1 MKYINTKISNCDIIK
16 LNNMQLGENSMG
28 IYLDNGAT
36 SYPKPNQVA
45 KAVFDFMVDV
55 GVSSG
60 RGGYRKAMVA
70 DKIVYDTRKL
80 ISKLFNQ
87 NDPKKVIFTLNVTE
101 AINMALYGILEE
113 NDHVIT
119 SSLEHNAVWR
129 CLKTMERDKGITIS
143 NASCDKDGTTKAED
157 VEALINKNTKL
168 IIFTHAS
175 NVLGSIQ
182 PIAQIGEIAKRHNVL
197 FLVDTA
203 QTAGAFDIDMQRDN
217 IDIIA
222 FTGHKSLMGPMGT
235 GGLAIRESVDFNPI
249 KQGGTGGDSAYP
261 YQVDYYPNKLEVG
274 TLNIS
279 GIAGLKSALEYIDNE
294 GIKTIHNKEKEL
306 RTYAY
311 ELLKKIEKVKLYGPD
326 ESKDSAMVISF
337 NIEGMR
343 CEDIAYKLD
352 KNYDI
357 MIRAG
362 LHCAPL
368 AHELIGTIKT
378 GTARIGIGY
387 FNTKEDIDKLYE
399 ALVEI
404 SNEA

>member
-1 MKYINTKISNCDIIK
+1 
-16 LNNMQLGENSMG
+16 
-28 IYLDNGAT
+28 
-36 SYPKPNQVA
+36 
-45 KAVFDFMVDV
+45 
-55 GVSSG
+55 
-60 RGGYRKAMVA
+60 MVA

-235 GGLAIRESVDFNPI
+235 GGLAIRESVDFNPT

-279 GIAGLKSALEYIDNE
+279 GIAGLKSALEYIENE
-294 GIKTIHNKEKEL
+294 GIKTIHDKEKEL

-326 ESKDSAMVISF
+326 ESKDAAMVISF

-343 CEDIAYKLD
+343 CEYISYKLD

>member
-1 MKYINTKISNCDIIK
+1 
-16 LNNMQLGENSMG
+16 MG
-28 IYLDNGAT
+28 IYLDNAAT
-36 SYPKPNQVA
+36 SYPKPEQVA
-45 KAVFDFMVDV
+45 KAVYDFMTDI

-60 RGGYRKAMVA
+60 RGGYKKAMVA

-87 NDPKKVIFTLNVTE
+87 NDPKKVIFTSNVTE
-101 AINMALYGILEE
+101 AVNMALYGILEE

-129 CLKTMERDKGITIS
+129 CLKTMQRDKGIAVS
-143 NASCDKDGTTKAED
+143 NVPCDVDGVTNAEE
-157 VEALINKNTKL
+157 VETLINKNTKL
-168 IIFTHAS
+168 IVFNHAS

-182 PIAQIGEIAKRHNVL
+182 PVRQIGEIAKKHNIL
-197 FLVDTA
+197 FLVDAA

-235 GGLAIRESVDFNPI
+235 GGLAIRENVDIKSI

-274 TLNIS
+274 TMNIS
-279 GIAGLKSALEYIDNE
+279 GIAGLKSALEYIENE
-294 GIKTIHNKEKEL
+294 GIKTIHDKEKEL
-306 RTYAY
+306 RAYAY
-311 ELLKKIEKVKLYGPD
+311 QSLKKIRGIKLYGPD
-326 ESKDSAMVISF
+326 ESKDAAMVISF
-337 NIEGMR
+337 NIEGIR

-368 AHELIGTIKT
+368 AHEVIGTVKT
-378 GTARIGIGY
+378 GTARVGIGY
-387 FNTKEDIDKLYE
+387 FNTKDEIDKLYS
-399 ALVEI
+399 ALAEI
-404 SNEA
+404 SQSKI

>member
-1 MKYINTKISNCDIIK
+1 
-16 LNNMQLGENSMG
+16 MQLGENSMG

-36 SYPKPNQVA
+36 SYPKPESVTD
-45 KAVFDFMVDV
+45 AVCKFMTDI

-60 RGGYRKAMVA
+60 RGGYKQAMVA

-80 ISKLFNQ
+80 LSKLFNQ

-101 AINMALYGILEE
+101 AINMALYGILEPG
-113 NDHVIT
+113 DHVIT
-119 SSLEHNAVWR
+119 SSIEHNAVWR
-129 CLKTMERDKGITIS
+129 CLKTLERDKGINIS
-143 NASCDKDGTTKAED
+143 NVACDIKGHSKAED
-157 VEALINKNTKL
+157 VSELINKNTKL

-182 PIAQIGEIAKRHNVL
+182 PIAQIGEMAKNNNIL
-197 FLVDTA
+197 FMVDVA
-203 QTAGAFDIDMQRDN
+203 QSAGVIEIDMMRDN

-235 GGLAIRESVDFNPI
+235 GGLAIKDTVDIRAI

-279 GIAGLKSALEYIDNE
+279 GIAGLKASLEYIDNK
-294 GIKTIHNKEKEL
+294 GIETIYKHEKEL
-306 RTYAY
+306 RDYAIFH
-311 ELLKKIEKVKLYGPD
+311 LKRIPNLILYGPD
-326 ESKDSAMVISF
+326 ETEDAAMVISF
-337 NIEGMR
+337 NIEGIR
-343 CEDIAYKLD
+343 CEDVAYQLD
-352 KNYDI
+352 KNHDI

-368 AHELIGTIKT
+368 AHEVIGTIIT
-378 GTARIGIGY
+378 GTARIGIGH
-387 FNTKEDIDKLYE
+387 FNTKEDIDKIIS
-399 ALVEI
+399 ALKQI
-404 SNEA
+404 SLTK

>member
-1 MKYINTKISNCDIIK
+1 
-16 LNNMQLGENSMG
+16 MQLGENSMG

-36 SYPKPNQVA
+36 SYPKPESVTD
-45 KAVFDFMVDV
+45 AVCKFMTDI

-60 RGGYRKAMVA
+60 RGGYKQAMVA

-80 ISKLFNQ
+80 LSKLFNQ

-101 AINMALYGILEE
+101 AINMAIYGILEPG
-113 NDHVIT
+113 DHVIT
-119 SSLEHNAVWR
+119 SSIEHNAVWR
-129 CLKTMERDKGITIS
+129 CLKTLERDKGITIS
-143 NASCDKDGTTKAED
+143 NVPCDIKGHSKAED
-157 VEALINKNTKL
+157 VSKLINKNTKL

-182 PIAQIGEIAKRHNVL
+182 PIAQIGEIAKNSNIL
-197 FLVDTA
+197 FMVDVA
-203 QTAGAFDIDMQRDN
+203 QSAGVIDIDMMRDN

-235 GGLAIRESVDFNPI
+235 GGLAIKDTVDIRAI

-279 GIAGLKSALEYIDNE
+279 GIAGLKASLEYIENK
-294 GIKTIHNKEKEL
+294 GIKIIFKHEKEL
-306 RTYAY
+306 RDYAIFH
-311 ELLKKIEKVKLYGPD
+311 LKRIPNLILYGPD
-326 ESKDSAMVISF
+326 ETEDAAMVISF
-337 NIEGMR
+337 NIEGIR
-343 CEDIAYKLD
+343 CEDVAYQLD
-352 KNYDI
+352 KNHEI

-368 AHELIGTIKT
+368 AHEVIGTIKT
-378 GTARIGIGY
+378 GTARIGIGH
-387 FNTKEDIDKLYE
+387 FNTKEDIDRIIS
-399 ALVEI
+399 ALRQL
-404 SNEA
+404 SLTKQNL